1 MYKDF
6 IGSFNFIFYS
16 LLLLLLRW
24 WWIFFFFG
32 GASPASSSPFSFL
45 SSLPTNVL
53 YPLNLI
59 RSPIAPNGIAG
70 NFLEPPNPLSAS

>member
-24 WWIFFFFG
+24 WWIFFFRG
-32 GASPASSSPFSFL
+32 GITSLFLALQFLVISPDERPVSSEPH
-45 SSLPTNVL
+45 
-53 YPLNLI
+53 PLAY
-59 RSPIAPNGIAG
+59 RAQWHCR
-70 NFLEPPNPLSAS
+70 